1 MYRGFDLRLNKNIFS
16 PKEINE
22 YTEVGKKNTIENE
35 RFLSEYFNELEK
47 LNGNEIMKEWFPII
61 TKKFDIF
68 LSHSHKDIE
77 LALIIAGILKKRHNL
92 EVFVDYIVWGNYI
105 NLLKSIDDNFC
116 KSNDKKNGIYDYN
129 SNVYYDYDMRNYST
143 SHINLMLMNSLNI
156 MIDKCEALFFL
167 NTPNSI
173 SKETIKQKTNS
184 PWIFSEIQ
192 VSKMIR
198 KKTPNR
204 LVRETK
210 LFSANEGLVSLNESN
225 RTLQIEYEMNLN
237 HLHKIL
243 PNDFEEWVYQQYT
256 TSDEAL
262 DSLYAKYNLNN
273 IFIDFSS
280 LNYPKKSEFYR
291 LNTK

>member
-237 HLHKIL
+237 HLHKFYLMIL
-243 PNDFEEWVYQQYT
+243 KNGYI
-256 TSDEAL
+256 
-262 DSLYAKYNLNN
+262 NN
-273 IFIDFSS
+273 TQH
-280 LNYPKKSEFYR
+280 LMK
-291 LNTK
+291 L